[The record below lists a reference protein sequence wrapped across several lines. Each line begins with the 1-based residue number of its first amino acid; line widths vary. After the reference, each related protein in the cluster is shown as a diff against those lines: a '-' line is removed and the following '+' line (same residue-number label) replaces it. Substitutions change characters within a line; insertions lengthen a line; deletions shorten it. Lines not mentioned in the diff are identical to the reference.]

1 LGYSVAISAEGDV
14 FAAGAP
20 MREECCTTYIG
31 GVYIYRRGTAGW
43 HREALVI
50 PTDAPLNF
58 HIGNSIAM
66 SGDGRYVAGRAFVS
80 QTSAVPSGAVYVFE
94 HNAGSWTQ
102 VAKLQEPVAYSNGG
116 FGMALAMDYDGRTL
130 VAGNTSD
137 SRYASLNGA
146 ATIFRVT
153 STGWSF
159 DGVVLPNPPIAGGY
173 FGGSVSLNNS
183 GDRLFVGEVG
193 AVVGGVD
200 DAGRV
205 DEFHRGV
212 AGWSRVASHVTPT
225 PGATGAGFGDVVL
238 SSASGHRWVASE
250 PWADFNGTDSGVA
263 HVFDS
268 TCDDPVVYCT
278 AQTNTLGCVPQ
289 IGAQGTPSASSTS
302 GFRISVRNVRNQQN
316 GMLLYGT
323 NGRAAIPWLGGTLC
337 VQPPLRRTPLV
348 NSRGSAAPAS
358 DCSGV
363 LLRDFNTWTFGAGD
377 PALFPGQ
384 HVRAQFYSRDP
395 GAVQNLNLSDAV
407 EFYLEP

>member
-31 GVYIYRRGTAGW
+31 GVYIYRRGAAGW
-43 HREALVI
+43 YREALVI

-225 PGATGAGFGDVVL
+225 PGATGGGFGKVVR

-278 AQTNTLGCVPQ
+278 AQTNTLGCLPQ

-302 GFRISVRNVRNQQN
+302 GFRVSVRNVRNQQN

-348 NSRGSAAPAS
+348 NSRGSAAPAN

-363 LLRDFNTWTFGAGD
+363 LLRDFSAWTFTAGD